1 MCYNSR
7 SIASSS
13 LDIMSI
19 LGYGVFASFVLSLIL
34 LTAQVLRAR
43 SFGRRL
49 LYSLPEGDPRK
60 GVSYALG
67 RGMMP
72 WEKESAAKHLP
83 TYLGGV
89 LYHAGVFAAVV
100 LALCLAA
107 GLRPPPAGLRLLR
120 DLAAA
125 GFLAGIGLLF
135 KRAVKPGMR
144 HISCPDDYLA
154 NILVDFFVLAGFL
167 SASFAAAAPPFLIL
181 SIATF
186 LYMPL
191 GKIRHCFFFFYSRIL
206 FGAYFGRRGVLPG
219 KRRAPREA

>member
-19 LGYGVFASFVLSLIL
+19 LGYGVFASFILSLIL

-107 GLRPPPAGLRLLR
+107 GLRPPPASAASPPRLRPLPASAASPPRLR
-120 DLAAA
+120 PLPRIRTPRRPRLARVRY
-125 GFLAGIGLLF
+125 LAGLMTPPSPRPARVLTPSLTPSPSS
-135 KRAVKPGMR
+135 PGTG
-144 HISCPDDYLA
+144 S
-154 NILVDFFVLAGFL
+154 
-167 SASFAAAAPPFLIL
+167 
-181 SIATF
+181 
-186 LYMPL
+186 
-191 GKIRHCFFFFYSRIL
+191 
-206 FGAYFGRRGVLPG
+206 
-219 KRRAPREA
+219 